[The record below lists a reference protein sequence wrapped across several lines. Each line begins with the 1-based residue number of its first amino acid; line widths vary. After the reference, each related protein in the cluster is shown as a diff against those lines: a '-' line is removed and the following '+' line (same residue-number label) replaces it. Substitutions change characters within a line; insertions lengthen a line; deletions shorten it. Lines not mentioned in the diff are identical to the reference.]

1 MLVDTLGLLMAVVV
15 TAGDVQDEQ
24 GALRLI
30 AKSEEFQKNAKVLW
44 ADSAYNRESIR
55 KTLNKKTNAEL
66 ELKQRPEGARGFVV
80 IPKRWIVERSNA
92 WVSGHR
98 RTQRDHER
106 TVKSSES
113 WVYISQIKTLLNRI

>member
-1 MLVDTLGLLMAVVV
+1 MAVIV

-30 AKSEEFQKNAKVLW
+30 AKSEELQENAKVLW
-44 ADSAYNRESIR
+44 ADSSYNRKSI
-55 KTLNKKTNAEL
+55 KTALEKQTNARL
-66 ELKQRPEGARGFVV
+66 ELKRRPKDAKGFVV

-92 WVSGHR
+92 WVSGYR

-113 WVYISQIKTLLNRI
+113 WIYISQIKTLLNRI